1 VIELHDEFDRM
12 QLIYGEKS
20 LRSIYGAGQVINPKF
35 CFVFMNPTG
44 RNVSASPAWKGM
56 RAPWIGT
63 KQVWKL
69 FVTTKL
75 LSENIYEQIT
85 SLKPTDW
92 TPDFAKTV
100 YEDLAEHSVY
110 LTNLAKCT
118 QLDARPL
125 PNQVF
130 KEYRESLLR
139 EIESVKPLYV
149 VTLGNQ
155 VSSIVLQRV
164 ISVGINTS
172 VDDPQTVVTRNST
185 FNVYPVH
192 YPVGQGLRNMPLS
205 VRKIS
210 MLLSK

>member
-1 VIELHDEFDRM
+1 
-12 QLIYGEKS
+12 
-20 LRSIYGAGQVINPKF
+20 
-35 CFVFMNPTG
+35 
-44 RNVSASPAWKGM
+44 
-56 RAPWIGT
+56 
-63 KQVWKL
+63 
-69 FVTTKL
+69 
-75 LSENIYEQIT
+75 
-85 SLKPTDW
+85 
-92 TPDFAKTV
+92 
-100 YEDLAEHSVY
+100 LAEHSVY

>member
-1 VIELHDEFDRM
+1 M
-12 QLIYGEKS
+12 
-20 LRSIYGAGQVINPKF
+20 INPKF

-155 VSSIVLQRV
+155 VSSIVLQCV